1 MAKYTKQQ
9 AVSIIVNC
17 AKKYKE
23 CLEGYQLLFLLKDKH
38 KNISSLEVEFNS
50 YNFLH
55 LTGIKLNTEIHRCK
69 SLLHIDEK
77 NQQILIR
84 N

>member
-23 CLEGYQLLFLLKDKH
+23 CLEGYQLLF
-38 KNISSLEVEFNS
+38 I
-50 YNFLH
+50 Y
-55 LTGIKLNTEIHRCK
+55 
-69 SLLHIDEK
+69 
-77 NQQILIR
+77 QILSDFSLILL
-84 N
+84 NLHESL